1 MSPNTICS
9 NLRSLQDAI
18 AQAAEDWTVAICS
31 PNNELIAMGSVFL
44 PSCHLATQSIAELL
58 ARVPPDLEQL
68 LVICDDDLA
77 DGGALELMHQLR
89 HHLPQATCRFLAYL
103 PQTTA
108 PERLAALHSAGL
120 DALCSKRSGGSGTV
134 LRALIQALHG
144 QQTVDAHFRAP
155 LQQARS
161 RALTPRSGHP
171 QEPDLSPRERELI
184 QLLGR
189 GHNATQIA
197 ALQQKRRDT
206 IRRQLSLLYRKTGVS
221 DQRGLIAW
229 SIAQGLIR
237 PLDLVA
243 AAPPAAS
250 EPGFPA
256 ADGNRRRNLATHH

>member
-1 MSPNTICS
+1 M
-9 NLRSLQDAI
+9 
-18 AQAAEDWTVAICS
+18 
-31 PNNELIAMGSVFL
+31 
-44 PSCHLATQSIAELL
+44 
-58 ARVPPDLEQL
+58 
-68 LVICDDDLA
+68 
-77 DGGALELMHQLR
+77 
-89 HHLPQATCRFLAYL
+89 
-103 PQTTA
+103 
-108 PERLAALHSAGL
+108 
-120 DALCSKRSGGSGTV
+120 
-134 LRALIQALHG
+134 IQALHG
-144 QQTVDAHFRAP
+144 QQTVDVHFRAP

-161 RALTPRSGHP
+161 HALTPRSGHS
-171 QEPDLSPRERELI
+171 QEADLSSRERELI

>member
-1 MSPNTICS
+1 
-9 NLRSLQDAI
+9 
-18 AQAAEDWTVAICS
+18 
-31 PNNELIAMGSVFL
+31 
-44 PSCHLATQSIAELL
+44 
-58 ARVPPDLEQL
+58 
-68 LVICDDDLA
+68 
-77 DGGALELMHQLR
+77 
-89 HHLPQATCRFLAYL
+89 
-103 PQTTA
+103 
-108 PERLAALHSAGL
+108 
-120 DALCSKRSGGSGTV
+120 
-134 LRALIQALHG
+134 LIQALHG
-144 QQTVDAHFRAP
+144 QQTVDVHFRAP

-161 RALTPRSGHP
+161 HALTPRSGHS
-171 QEPDLSPRERELI
+171 QEADLSSRERELI